1 MEKNTNLAT
10 SSTSAAQDTSKNCQV
25 TNQTSSDAVVI
36 IPTTSQD
43 GSNDSSIAVYD
54 QNLEILATLE
64 GGTVIKVGQRG
75 TVVLDQ
81 YYNDPKTGQ
90 KNLLIGV

>member
-54 QNLEILATLE
+54 QNLEILIILTTRLMMNFPKKIFLKKISNE
-64 GGTVIKVGQRG
+64 IK
-75 TVVLDQ
+75 LF
-81 YYNDPKTGQ
+81 
-90 KNLLIGV
+90 I